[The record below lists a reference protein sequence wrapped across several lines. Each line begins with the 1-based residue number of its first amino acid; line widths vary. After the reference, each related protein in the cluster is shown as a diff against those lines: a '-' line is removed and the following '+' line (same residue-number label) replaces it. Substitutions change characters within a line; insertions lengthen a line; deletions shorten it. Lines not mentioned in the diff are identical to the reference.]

1 MIWGGPQ
8 SAIQWAGGN
17 PSGCL
22 VGPLRAHMKIHGR
35 EGLLENSSRAS
46 RDSMRAAWLPVGAG
60 SPGGRGGGGRLWGRG
75 PGVLQREVVLGG
87 DLFFSA

>member
-60 SPGGRGGGGRLWGRG
+60 SPGGRGGGGQALGEG
-75 PGVLQREVVLGG
+75 PGCPPEGSCVGG
-87 DLFFSA
+87 